1 MQEKGTFLALL
12 FLKKKVLPRILFKF
26 SAKRVICD
34 LGHIFNEVIRG
45 IVQKPDAV
53 GIKNWPGKKLMLS

>member
-1 MQEKGTFLALL
+1 MQEKGTFLTLL
-12 FLKKKVLPRILFKF
+12 FFKKKVLPRILFKF

-45 IVQKPDAV
+45 IVQKADAV
-53 GIKNWPGKKLMLS
+53 GIKN